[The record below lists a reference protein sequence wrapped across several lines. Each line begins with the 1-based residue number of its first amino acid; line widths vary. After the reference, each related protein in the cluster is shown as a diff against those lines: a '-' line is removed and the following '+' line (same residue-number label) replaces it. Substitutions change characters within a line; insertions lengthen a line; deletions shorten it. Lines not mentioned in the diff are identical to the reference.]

1 MNEQD
6 FESNLGMSRRSLIK
20 RTAVVGAGVAW
31 ATPVVQSLARP
42 AFAQDGTPACI
53 LQIIIGQPGGPC
65 FVFAEGSAPPACCEC
80 VEGGGIGGC
89 LEECSGADIHLVI
102 PPRQLP
108 DDECPD

>member
-42 AFAQDGTPACI
+42 AFAQEGTPQCI
-53 LQIIIGQPGGPC
+53 LQVIIGPPGGPC
-65 FVFAEGSAPPACCEC
+65 FLFAEGTAPPACCEC
-80 VEGGGIGGC
+80 VESGGSCIAECAGAE
-89 LEECSGADIHLVI
+89 LELVL
-102 PPRQLP
+102 PPTP
-108 DDECPD
+108 IACPE